1 VSQAPPPNAERQNR
15 GSEVQDRRGTAVPR
29 IAPRVEP
36 GRAYDRP
43 RVYVRP
49 YYAFRPRWSL
59 GYGLWVG
66 YPVAY
71 PYYYPYPAPY
81 PDPNYPTY
89 PYPSDSV
96 NVTPSAIGWLSFD
109 ITPTYADVYVDGQY
123 VGTVA
128 DFGPT
133 TQPLSLAP
141 GRHYVSIRAA
151 GFAPMVF
158 DVDVLPGQ
166 VLPYQGSMRPE

>member
-1 VSQAPPPNAERQNR
+1 
-15 GSEVQDRRGTAVPR
+15 
-29 IAPRVEP
+29 
-36 GRAYDRP
+36 
-43 RVYVRP
+43 
-49 YYAFRPRWSL
+49 
-59 GYGLWVG
+59 
-66 YPVAY
+66 VAY
-71 PYYYPYPAPY
+71 PYYYPYPDYYPY
-81 PDPNYPTY
+81 PVPYPNPTYPTYPTY

-96 NVTPSAIGWLSFD
+96 NVTPSNIGWLSFD

-128 DFGPT
+128 DYGPT